1 MKQNQ
6 FEFEPFDQVLVR
18 DADNENWRPAIY
30 KYRRMECNRHSYVC
44 DGWTSW
50 NQCIPYNDKT
60 KHLRGTTNPYK
71 PKQKEIKYE
80 VTYGFGEDLTVKS
93 YTEEEFKDFINIAVI
108 NNKDIKDFTVNMIIP
123 D

>member
-6 FEFEPFDQVLVR
+6 FEFKPFDQVLVR
-18 DADNENWRPAIY
+18 DNNDEKWDPATY
-30 KYRRMECNRHSYVC
+30 KFYDDDDSTHMC
-44 DGWTSW
+44 DGFIRWR
-50 NQCIPYNDKT
+50 QCIPYNDET

-80 VTYGFGEDLTVKS
+80 VTFGFGEDLTVKS
-93 YTEEEFKDFINIAVI
+93 YTEEEFKNFINIAVV

>member
-6 FEFEPFDQVLVR
+6 FEFKPFDQVLVR
-18 DADNENWRPAIY
+18 DSDDNKWHPAIF
-30 KYRRMECNRHSYVC
+30 KYISMNDGHSKYVC
-44 DGWTSW
+44 DGWTLW
-50 NQCIPYNDKT
+50 NQCIPYNDET
-60 KHLRGTTNPYK
+60 KSLYLTKNPYK

-80 VTYGFGEDLTVKS
+80 VTFGFGDNLTVKS

-108 NNKDIKDFTVNMIIP
+108 NNKDIKDFSVNIIIP

>member
-6 FEFEPFDQVLVR
+6 FEFKPFDQVLVR
-18 DADNENWRPAIY
+18 DADNENWRPATY
-30 KYRRMECNRHSYVC
+30 KYRRMECNRHSHVC

-50 NQCIPYNDKT
+50 NQCIPYNDET
-60 KHLRGTTNPYK
+60 KQLCLTKNPYK

-80 VTYGFGEDLTVKS
+80 VTFGFGEDLTVKS